1 MDYKAVISIDMS
13 RYGQSGM
20 VEVCAPSFRK
30 RTAMSNELTR
40 RIVMEQTR
48 TGTKVQ
54 NIPAGDWGIM
64 QKMLYVKSAPFQTDV
79 EGFLAYTDIMDASNP
94 GSADAFWDDLDA
106 AIQRIDSG
114 EASPLDGSQEAGTP
128 TSD

>member
-1 MDYKAVISIDMS
+1 MDYKAVITIDMAK
-13 RYGQSGM
+13 YGQSGM

-30 RTAMSNELTR
+30 RTMMSNELTR

-64 QKMLYVKSAPFQTDV
+64 QKMLYIRTAPFQTDV
-79 EGFLAYTDIMDASNP
+79 EGFLAYTDVMDAANP
-94 GSADAFWDDLDA
+94 GSADAFWDDLDE
-106 AIQRIDSG
+106 AIEKIDSG
-114 EASPLDGSQEAGTP
+114 EASPLGASPEAGIP
-128 TSD
+128 SSD